1 MTIQSILAEHGAVM
15 QAAAPLAPLVEQAT
29 DLMQACLASGNRIL
43 VCGNGGSAAS
53 AQHFAAE
60 LVCRFRVDRRALPA
74 VALTADAMT
83 VTAIANDY
91 GYDRVFAR
99 QVEALA
105 SAGDVLL
112 AISTSGNSA
121 NVIEAT
127 RTARSMHCKVV
138 ALTGG
143 DGGALAPLSDV
154 ALKAPS
160 RVVARIQE
168 VHDVWIHA
176 IAQALEDHA
185 MGPPA

>member
-1 MTIQSILAEHGAVM
+1 MNIESILAEHNAVM

-29 DLMQACLASGNRIL
+29 GLMQACLASGNRVL

-53 AQHFAAE
+53 AQHFVAE

-74 VALTADAMT
+74 IALTADTMT

-105 SAGDVLL
+105 TPGDVLL

-121 NVIEAT
+121 NVIEAAN
-127 RTARSMHCKVV
+127 TARSAHCKVV

-143 DGGALAPLSDV
+143 DGGALASLSDI
-154 ALKAPS
+154 ALLAPS
-160 RVVARIQE
+160 RAVARIQE

-176 IAQALEDHA
+176 IAQALEDHVS
-185 MGPPA
+185 GQPA